1 MTSTKAQRGEVHN
14 NNQSSRVQKVEAH
27 NYNQQVQEEL
37 QKMKHTTITS
47 NFGRSKRWG
56 AQQQPTTSRAQTMR
70 CTITTN
76 DFKS

>member
-1 MTSTKAQRGEVHN
+1 
-14 NNQSSRVQKVEAH
+14 
-27 NYNQQVQEEL
+27 
-37 QKMKHTTITS
+37 MKHTTITS